1 MRNDLIVNIK
11 KMITNIF
18 DGQVLTYEPDWTSWA
33 SYPVAL
39 ILPSGESVLNM
50 TGGVS
55 KRELKI
61 NVIIV
66 VRSLTTPPS
75 MSDADKYIFDMIDKI
90 EELFRGAT
98 LQLSRPVL
106 TSVGSISFDKTFVK
120 GDYYVSG
127 ASVELNCQFVR

>member
-18 DGQVLTYEPDWTSWA
+18 EGQVLTYEPDWTSWA

-66 VRSLTTPPS
+66 VRSLTTPLP
-75 MSDADKYIFDMIDKI
+75 MSDADKYVLDMIDKI

-106 TSVGSISFDKTFVK
+106 TSIGSISFDKTFVK